1 MKQITFILDL
11 EIQGTIEEAEAFIN
25 NLSVPYTSQCDE
37 PDTNSFEWFLDKS
50 LKKAILLESFLD
62 SDAAC
67 LRVNNLMQSPVNES
81 FQQIFSVYDFK
92 VLGEVNAALRNTLEG
107 WKPSYLSYEAG
118 FNKKI

>member
-11 EIQGTIEEAEAFIN
+11 EIKGTIEEAEAFIN
-25 NLSVPYTSQCDE
+25 NLSVPYTSRCDE

-92 VLGEVNAALRNTLEG
+92 VLGEVNAALRNILEG